1 MTTISLRNYQRD
13 CVDAVRAEWAKGH
26 LSTMAVLATGAG
38 KTEIGLSILS
48 EELAAGNVG
57 RILFLVHTIEL
68 SSQPL
73 ERIDRSWPEFFG
85 MTGVVQAEHN
95 DVNCRFVLATWQS
108 LARGRLEDLLAFG
121 PITHLV
127 LDECHRSV
135 SDGISGIVQRLR
147 QANPAMRT
155 LGLTATPVR
164 SDKSGLRKVFD
175 SVAYKFP
182 ISKAIKNGAL
192 VPFNALGIALEGT
205 DISSVRETENGWD
218 EDELGD
224 VLSAENVL
232 EIVYTNWQLYCKD
245 RLTIGFTASVRQ
257 AETIADYFNA
267 QGICAA
273 WICGETDRSERRQII
288 SRFKRGE
295 IRVLFNVFV
304 LVEGFD
310 APETSAVMMI
320 APTKSDL
327 VYTQRLGRGL
337 RLYPN
342 KSDCVVLD
350 FAPVGGRNIVMAG
363 DVLGLPRE
371 VKKAEAKAER
381 QNVLFAFNIDEMG
394 TTTTID
400 PSELIVKV
408 LDLLG
413 SHYLAWYV
421 DEKGAVA
428 GVGEHASLFIELP
441 NLRRMERAEEIR
453 KAGQPWLPEWDEAL
467 QRISSYALWL
477 VDGGKAY
484 FQGYHADM
492 ESAKVSGDQIA
503 ENRFVD
509 VLGSKDKSWRRQPAT
524 EKQLAMLDRLQVK
537 YPPTCKKGQ
546 AAQLITQALAYK
558 AVEKAKRQ

>member
-1 MTTISLRNYQRD
+1 MTTITLRDYQQ
-13 CVDAVRAEWAKGH
+13 DAVTAIRGEWQSGK
-26 LSTMAVLATGAG
+26 LSTLAVLSTGAG
-38 KTEIGLSILS
+38 KTEIALATLSQ
-48 EELAAGNVG
+48 ELAAGSVG

-68 SSQPL
+68 VTQPL

-85 MTGVVQAEHN
+85 MTGIVQAEHN
-95 DVNCRFVLATWQS
+95 DVNCKFVMATWQS
-108 LARGRLEDLLAFG
+108 LSRGRLDDLLAFG

-135 SDGISGIVQRLR
+135 SDGIAGIVQRLR
-147 QANPAMRT
+147 AANPSMRT

-164 SDKSGLRKVFD
+164 SDRHGLKKVFD

-182 ISKAIKNGAL
+182 INRAIRAGAL
-192 VPFNALGIALEGT
+192 VPFNALGIALDADMSE
-205 DISSVRETENGWD
+205 VHETKDGWD
-218 EDELGD
+218 DDELGD

-232 EIVYTNWQLYCKD
+232 DLVYQNWLLYCKD

-267 QGICAA
+267 QGVTAA
-273 WICGETDRSERRQII
+273 WICGETDKAERRSII
-288 SRFKRGE
+288 ARYKRGE
-295 IRVLFNVFV
+295 VRVLFNVFV

-310 APETSAVMMI
+310 APETGAVMMI

-394 TTTTID
+394 ATTTID

-421 DEKGAVA
+421 DERGAVA
-428 GVGEHASLFIELP
+428 GIGEHASLFIELP
-441 NLRRMERAEEIR
+441 NLKRMERAEEIR
-453 KAGQPWLPEWDEAL
+453 KAGQPWLTEWDEAL
-467 QRISSYALWL
+467 KRIASYALWL

-492 ESAKVSGDQIA
+492 ESAKAAGDQLA

-509 VLGSKDKSWRRQPAT
+509 VLGSKDKQWRRQPAT
-524 EKQLAMLDRLQVK
+524 DKQMAMLDRLGVK
-537 YPPTCKKGQ
+537 YPAMCRKGQ